1 MTLEVYNTLTKKKKA
16 FVPLDPAHVK
26 MYVCGPTVYN
36 YAHVGNARPVVVFD
50 LLARLLRHDYPKLT
64 YARNIT
70 DIDDKIIE
78 AARESGEDISAITE
92 KFTRI
97 YEEDMGAL
105 NAELPDERPRAT
117 DYIPQMIRMVETL
130 IEKGHAYEA
139 DGHVLFNV
147 PSMENYGELSNRT
160 LDELIAGAR
169 VEVAS
174 YKRDP
179 TDFVLWKPSTD
190 DQPGWDSPW
199 GRGRPGW
206 HLECSCMI
214 EDVLGETIDI
224 HGGGLD
230 LIFPHHENEIA
241 QSRCAHDG
249 APLARYWMHNG
260 YLTVEGEKM
269 SKSLGNFITVH
280 ELLEEGV
287 KGEAIRMA
295 LLSAHYRQPLDFS
308 RSGIQQAKKQLDR
321 WYRVCNE
328 AEKKIKELSKENE
341 IIGKVSDDVLHALRD
356 DLNTPKAIAELNKLA
371 KEASNPREKAQ
382 IIMDNRLEPMD
393 DQVDDAI
400 SLFSTRTDIT
410 EEQRLQNGVDLKVS
424 AQLLGLLLDQDWF
437 KVEVAEGAISDDEIQ
452 KLINER
458 AISKKNKDFAHADQ
472 IRDELA
478 AQGVI
483 LKDGPEGTTWERQ

>member
-1 MTLEVYNTLTKKKKA
+1 MSLKIYNTLTRKKEEFK
-16 FVPLDPAHVK
+16 PLDPDHVK

-50 LLARLLRHDYPKLT
+50 LLARLLRHDYPRLT

-70 DIDDKIIE
+70 DIDDKII
-78 AARESGEDISAITE
+78 AAAQETGEDISAITE
-92 KFTRI
+92 KYTRI

-105 NAELPDERPRAT
+105 NAELPDERPKAT
-117 DYIPQMIRMVETL
+117 QYIPQMIHMVETL

-174 YKRDP
+174 YKKDP
-179 TDFVLWKPSTD
+179 TDFVLWKPSTP

-241 QSRCAHDG
+241 QSRCAHGG
-249 APLARYWMHNG
+249 APLANYWMHNG

-308 RSGIQQAKKQLDR
+308 RSGIEQAKKQLDR
-321 WYRVCNE
+321 WYRLTEGVE
-328 AEKKIKELSKENE
+328 A
-341 IIGKVSDDVLHALRD
+341 SDADIPEEFLEALRD
-356 DLNTPKAIAELNKLA
+356 DLNTPKAIAVLNALA
-371 KEASNPREKAQ
+371 KEEKASALKAAA
-382 IIMDNRLEPMD
+382 N
-393 DQVDDAI
+393 
-400 SLFSTRTDIT
+400 LF
-410 EEQRLQNGVDLKVS
+410 
-424 AQLLGLLLDQDWF
+424 GLLLDPDWF
-437 KVEVAEGAISDDEIQ
+437 KVEVAEGAISDEDIQ
-452 KLINER
+452 KLIEER
-458 AISKKNKDFAHADQ
+458 AEAKKNKDFGRADG

-478 AQGVI
+478 AEGVI
-483 LKDGPEGTTWERQ
+483 LKDGPDGTTWERQ